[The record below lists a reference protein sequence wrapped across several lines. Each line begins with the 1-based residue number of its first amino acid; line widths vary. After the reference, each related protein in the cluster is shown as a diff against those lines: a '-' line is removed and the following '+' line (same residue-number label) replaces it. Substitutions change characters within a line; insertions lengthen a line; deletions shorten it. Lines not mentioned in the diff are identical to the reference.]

1 MSLRR
6 LHFLQ
11 SLPPRPLQPPT
22 AHHHRTPGSECRFV
36 FWVLPRS
43 CPCVCGPEASR
54 LPSQTGHCTSS
65 ESSGPASSLVVLG
78 VPHTPCRQGG
88 APGAEAATPDI
99 GPAERQRVSRAVSL
113 FSYIFLTCSKTSPS
127 PQGLARGWA
136 SSVSGL
142 GFDRWEDAALQ
153 AVLLQ
158 IVSPSPPPP
167 RHPIQH
173 D

>member
-1 MSLRR
+1 MCSP
-6 LHFLQ
+6 FPTVP
-11 SLPPRPLQPPT
+11 SSTSITAAPPPP
-22 AHHHRTPGSECRFV
+22 HPSSPNLGLSF

-54 LPSQTGHCTSS
+54 LPSQTGHCTCS
-65 ESSGPASSLVVLG
+65 ESSGPAGSLAVPG

-88 APGAEAATPDI
+88 ASLAGREERRLPHPDV
-99 GPAERQRVSRAVSL
+99 GPAEWQRVSRAVSL

-136 SSVSGL
+136 SAVSGL

-158 IVSPSPPPP
+158 IVSPFP